1 MKTRSWQRIDHL
13 SKRLE
18 FLQTSVPVASA
29 PLRDDLS
36 YQGNPASTQDTQAPH
51 DIKQSYF
58 LERRCFL

>member
-1 MKTRSWQRIDHL
+1 MKTRSRQGTNHL

-18 FLQTSVPVASA
+18 FLQTYVPGVST

-36 YQGNPASTQDTQAPH
+36 HQGNPASTQDTQAPR
-51 DIKQSYF
+51 DIKQTYF